1 MMNHNLLRKYPRLSP
16 SRLVLALGGLLAVA
30 SGCGPDKGTYVV
42 VKPTGKV
49 TTELRVEA
57 TLDGKSFGQAQDF
70 SGLNNS
76 LVLQLPVETK
86 GRFRVDVKSYDGDSC
101 AASMGNSEVSLE
113 GQDLY
118 NVSVDLQTPKL
129 APCQVTGSRILRI
142 VGYNRND
149 VWAVGESATMMH
161 WDGKSWTHFP
171 QEGLFNG
178 NFIAG
183 VWGLSGGDILFVGGT
198 GQIVRRI
205 GGINTLLSSGV
216 SEGLNG
222 ITGDKDGTEVWIV
235 GDNGTILR
243 RESTGWSSKPLG
255 GNDWFPAS
263 RPELKK
269 DKHLFDIAR
278 LFNGSFYAV
287 GMNGLVLR
295 KDPGSSTWIQQDVG
309 TDVNLYRIIA
319 TSTDAWIVGD
329 KNTVLRWVNGSW
341 TKQILLT
348 QYNGAL
354 ISIAEIAPN
363 VLLLGGARGTVLRCD
378 HSVYPLTCTQWS
390 ADTISNL
397 WSIWSDK
404 SSVSFVGGAPP
415 NPSGG
420 VSSATVFRFQQ

>member
-1 MMNHNLLRKYPRLSP
+1 MMNHNLFMKYPRLSP
-16 SRLVLALGGLLAVA
+16 SRLLLALGSTLALA

-49 TTELRVEA
+49 TPELRVEA

-70 SGLNNS
+70 SGLNDS
-76 LVLQLPVETK
+76 FVLQLPAETK
-86 GRFRVDVKSYDGDSC
+86 GRFRVDVKSYEGDSC

-118 NVSVDLQTPKL
+118 NLSVDLQTPRL
-129 APCQVTGSRILRI
+129 APCQVRGSRINRI

-149 VWAVGESATMMH
+149 VWAVGDSATMLH
-161 WDGKSWTHFP
+161 WDGKSWTPFP
-171 QEGLFNG
+171 QEGLFNR
-178 NFIAG
+178 NFIGG
-183 VWGLSGGDILFVGGT
+183 VWGPSGADILFVGGS

-222 ITGDKDGTEVWIV
+222 ISGDKDGTEVWVV

-243 RESTGWSSKPLG
+243 RESTGWSSRPLG

-263 RPELKK
+263 KPEDKK

-287 GMNGLVLR
+287 GMKGLVLR

-309 TDVNLYRIIA
+309 TTASLYNIIA
-319 TSTDAWIVGD
+319 TSTDAWIVGGQR
-329 KNTVLRWVNGSW
+329 TLLRWVNGSW
-341 TKQILLT
+341 IKQILQT
-348 QYNGAL
+348 QYGGPL
-354 ISIAEIAPN
+354 LSVAEIAPN
-363 VLLLGGARGTVLRCD
+363 VLLLGGERGTVLRCD
-378 HSVYPLTCTQWS
+378 YSGYPLTCTQWS
-390 ADTISNL
+390 ADTSSNL
-397 WSIWSDK
+397 WSIWSDRN
-404 SSVSFVGGAPP
+404 SVSFVGGAPSV
-415 NPSGG
+415 PSDQ
-420 VSSATVFRFQQ
+420 VPSATVFRLQQ